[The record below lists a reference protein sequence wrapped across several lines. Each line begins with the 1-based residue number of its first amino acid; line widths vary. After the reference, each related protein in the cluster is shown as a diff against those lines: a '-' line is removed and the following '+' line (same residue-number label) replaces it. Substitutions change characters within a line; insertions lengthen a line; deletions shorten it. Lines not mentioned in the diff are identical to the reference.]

1 MTDKTVLVAGAGGA
15 LGMEIVRALRANNVD
30 VIATYRTE
38 RSQRLEQLGRLG
50 ARVEKLDIQNHE
62 HTAAWLETVDAAVF
76 TPILSVSAGAARHLR
91 PDQPA
96 VFFSSNN
103 VAIDPEAPIYAA
115 LRQAEDT
122 VRKAAPLAT
131 ILRPTMIYGYP
142 GDGNLSRLMAAMRR
156 NPIVFSPG
164 RGSALQQPVYFK
176 ALASIVVDRLFA
188 SGDAS
193 RIFSVAGPEA
203 VSQKAL
209 FQQAASAA
217 GAGPMIVSVPAAP
230 FAAVARL
237 IEKIGLKPPLS
248 SAQLARVDTDK
259 TPRDASPILT
269 DISLQEGLTALASAM
284 DDALDDGP
292 TGA

>member
-1 MTDKTVLVAGAGGA
+1 MTVKTVLVVGAGGA
-15 LGMEIVRALRANNVD
+15 LGLEIVRALRAKHFD

-38 RSQRLEQLGRLG
+38 RPHRQQQILRLG
-50 ARVEKLDIQNHE
+50 ARLEKLDVQNEE
-62 HTAAWLETVDAAVF
+62 HTAARLETVDGAIF
-76 TPILSVSAGAARHLR
+76 TPILSISASAARRLR
-91 PDQPA
+91 ADQPA

-103 VAIDPEAPIYAA
+103 VDIDPEAPVYAA
-115 LRQAEDT
+115 LRQAEDN
-122 VRKAAPLAT
+122 VRKAAPHAT

-156 NPIVFSPG
+156 SPIVFSPG

-176 ALASIVVDRLFA
+176 ALASIAVERLFS
-188 SGDAS
+188 SGDNS
-193 RIFSVAGPEA
+193 RILSVAGPEA
-203 VSQKAL
+203 VSQKTL

-237 IEKIGLKPPLS
+237 IEKMGLKPPLS

-259 TPRDASPILT
+259 TPRGANPILT
-269 DISLQEGLTALASAM
+269 DISLEEGLTALASAM
-284 DDALDDGP
+284 DGALDDGP
-292 TGA
+292 KGA